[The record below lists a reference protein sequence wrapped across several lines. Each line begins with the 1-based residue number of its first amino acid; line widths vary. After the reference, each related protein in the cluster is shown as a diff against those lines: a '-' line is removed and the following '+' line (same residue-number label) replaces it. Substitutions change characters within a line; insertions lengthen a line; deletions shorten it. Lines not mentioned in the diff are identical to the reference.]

1 MGLAALGGV
10 GAYHMGRSQNGPK
23 TGRGRSG
30 AGLEKFSYG
39 APSFHLSYF
48 VSGLRWHGTCFCLTG
63 RWAGLFFCMISMS
76 FTKKGEENEAMR
88 AFLGFI
94 VESFSHEFYFVLR
107 KLCDLRSDEIGG
119 RSIHINKGSIFVI
132 FSYI

>member
-1 MGLAALGGV
+1 
-10 GAYHMGRSQNGPK
+10 MGRSQNGPK

-30 AGLEKFSYG
+30 AGRGKFSYG
-39 APSFHLSYF
+39 TPSFHLSYF
-48 VSGLRWHGTCFCLTG
+48 VSGLRWHGPRHTCFCLTG

-94 VESFSHEFYFVLR
+94 VETFSHEFYFVLR
-107 KLCDLRSDEIGG
+107 KLCDLRSDEMGG
-119 RSIHINKGSIFVI
+119 RRRS
-132 FSYI
+132 

>member
-1 MGLAALGGV
+1 MLLFNREV
-10 GAYHMGRSQNGPK
+10 GW
-23 TGRGRSG
+23 T
-30 AGLEKFSYG
+30 
-39 APSFHLSYF
+39 
-48 VSGLRWHGTCFCLTG
+48 
-63 RWAGLFFCMISMS
+63 LFLHDKHEFYE
-76 FTKKGEENEAMR
+76 KGEENEAMR